1 MKTTSAKEK
10 RENKK
15 LEKKKRAEER
25 HKMRIMGKSPQ
36 LPVDVEDNAV
46 TIVSKDISMMKI

>member
-1 MKTTSAKEK
+1 MKTLSAKEK

-15 LEKKKRAEER
+15 LEKKKRAEEK

-36 LPVDVEDNAV
+36 FPVADEDNAV
-46 TIVSKDISMMKI
+46 TVVSKDVGMMKI